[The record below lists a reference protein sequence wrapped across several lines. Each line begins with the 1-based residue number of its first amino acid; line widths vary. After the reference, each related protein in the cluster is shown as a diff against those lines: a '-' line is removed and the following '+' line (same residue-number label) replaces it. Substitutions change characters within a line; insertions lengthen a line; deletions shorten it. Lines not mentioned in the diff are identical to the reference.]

1 MAQQLRNITI
11 QAPAFAG
18 INTEDSPVGIDQS
31 FAEQANNCV
40 IDKFGRVG
48 SRKGTVKLTT
58 ALNPSN
64 ALGSSRGIE
73 AAFEFLDTSGDK
85 RILSAGNNKIF
96 SGTSTLTDITPAGY
110 TPTGNNWKIIDFNN
124 HAYFFQRGHEPLI
137 YTDESGSAVLE
148 AHSDHSHAT
157 GTPPQANEALA
168 AYGRV
173 WAADVTGN
181 KHTVYWTDT
190 LQGHHWTG
198 GTSGSLD
205 LTTVFPN
212 GFDEI
217 VALTA
222 HNDFLVIFCK
232 DCIIIYSGASSPA
245 NMTLADTIDGVGCV
259 ARDSVQNIGS
269 DIIFLSKDGVRS
281 LGRVVQEKSLPMRDI
296 SKNVRSDIISFT
308 ATQTNPIKSLYS
320 PENAFYLLSF
330 PNNKTVFCFDIR
342 QALPDGSYRVT
353 TWTDIDPLAFTRL
366 QDGSVYFGKS
376 DGIYEY
382 KEHKDNGEAFRM
394 TYFSNPLNFGDSS
407 RLKFLKKFNITFIG
421 NKTSNST
428 LKWGYDYTN
437 TYNEKR
443 IEGASL
449 LSATSAEYG
458 VAEYGTKETTTLQN
472 GTVGDS
478 SFVESEYTSGIDIQR
493 PKINTTG
500 SGGVVQ
506 IGIESFING
515 QPFSIQQIDVQA
527 LLGRII

>member
-18 INTEDSPVGIDQS
+18 INTEESPVGIDQS
-31 FAEQANNCV
+31 FAEQADNCV

-58 ALNPSN
+58 AISPSN

-73 AAFEFLDTSGDK
+73 AVFEFLDTSGDK

-198 GTSGSLD
+198 GTSGSLN
-205 LTTVFPN
+205 LNTVFPN

-217 VALTA
+217 VALAA
-222 HNDFLVIFCK
+222 HNDFLIIFCK

-245 NMTLADTIDGVGCV
+245 SMTLADIIDGVGCV
-259 ARDSVQNIGS
+259 ERDSVQNTGS
-269 DIIFLSKDGVRS
+269 DILFLSKDGVRS
-281 LGRVVQEKSLPMRDI
+281 LGRVIQEKSAPLKDI
-296 SKNVRSDIISFT
+296 SKNVRTDVIAFT
-308 ATQTNPIKSLYS
+308 ANQTHPIKSVYS
-320 PENAFYLLSF
+320 PENAFYLLTF
-330 PNNKTVFCFDIR
+330 PVENTVFCFDMR
-342 QALPDGSYRVT
+342 GSLPNGAHRVT
-353 TWTDIDPLAFTRL
+353 TWSGIDPLSLTRL
-366 QDGSVYFGKS
+366 QDGTIYFGKS
-376 DGIYEY
+376 DGIYKY
-382 KEHKDNGEAFRM
+382 SGYTDNAESFKM
-394 TYFSNPLNFGDSS
+394 TYFSNPMNFGDSS

-421 NKTSNST
+421 NETSNST

-443 IEGASL
+443 IEGASSL
-449 LSATSAEYG
+449 NAASAEYG
-458 VAEYGTKETTTLQN
+458 IAEYGTKETTDDT
-472 GTVGDS
+472 
-478 SFVESEYTSGIDIQR
+478 SFVESEYTSGVDIQR

-500 SGGVVQ
+500 SGAVVQ
-506 IGIESFING
+506 IGIESVIEG
-515 QPFSIQQIDVQA
+515 QAFSIQQIDVQA

>member
-40 IDKFGRVG
+40 IDKFGRIG

-58 ALNPSN
+58 ADPSLL
-64 ALGSSRGIE
+64 LGSSRGIE
-73 AAFEFLDTSGDK
+73 SVFEGYDRAGDK
-85 RILSAGNNKIF
+85 TIISAGNNKIF
-96 SGTSTLTDITPAGY
+96 TGTTTLVDKTSSIT
-110 TPTGNNWKIIDFNN
+110 TPTANNWKAVNFNDDT
-124 HAYFFQRGHEPLI
+124 YLFQRGHTPVI
-137 YTDESGSAVLE
+137 MNNAGTFSDMAGS
-148 AHSDHSHAT
+148 
-157 GTPPQANEALA
+157 PPEANEVCA
-168 AYGRV
+168 AYGRL
-173 WAADVTGN
+173 WAADKNNN
-181 KHTVYWTDT
+181 KYTVYWSD
-190 LQGHHWTG
+190 LLDGDAWTG
-198 GTSGSLD
+198 GTSGSIS
-205 LTTVFPN
+205 LTNVFPN
-212 GFDEI
+212 GHDEI
-217 VALTA
+217 VALAA
-222 HNDFLVIFCK
+222 HNGFLVIFCK
-232 DCIIIYSGASSPA
+232 DCIIIYSGAASPA
-245 NMTLADTIDGVGCV
+245 SMTLADTIDGVGCV
-259 ARDSVQNIGS
+259 ARDSVQNTGS

-281 LGRVVQEKSLPMRDI
+281 LGRVVQEKSLPMRNI

-330 PNNKTVFCFDIR
+330 PDNKTVFCFDIR

-382 KEHKDNGEAFRM
+382 KEHQDNGEAFKM

-443 IEGASL
+443 IEGASSL
-449 LSATSAEYG
+449 GATSAEYG
-458 VAEYGTKETTTLQN
+458 VAKYGTKETTTLQD

-478 SFVESEYTSGIDIQR
+478 SFVESQYTSGIDIQR

-506 IGIESFING
+506 IGIESFIDG

>member
-18 INTEDSPVGIDQS
+18 INTEDSPVGIDQT

-48 SRKGTVKLTT
+48 SRKGTTKITT
-58 ALNPSN
+58 AISPSN

-73 AAFEFLDTSGDK
+73 AVFEFLDTSGDK

-96 SGTSTLTDITPAGY
+96 SGTSTLTDITPVGY

-124 HAYFFQRGHEPLI
+124 HAYLFQRGHEPLI

-148 AHSDHSHAT
+148 AHSNHPHAT
-157 GTPPQANEALA
+157 GTAPQANEALA

-198 GTSGSLD
+198 GTSGSLN
-205 LTTVFPN
+205 LNTVFPN

-217 VALTA
+217 VALAA
-222 HNDFLVIFCK
+222 HNDFLIIFCK

-245 NMTLADTIDGVGCV
+245 TMTLSDIIDGVGCIE
-259 ARDSVQNIGS
+259 RDSVQNTGS
-269 DIIFLSKDGVRS
+269 DIIFLSRDGVRS
-281 LGRVVQEKSLPMRDI
+281 LGRVIQEKSAPMRDI
-296 SKNVRSDIISFT
+296 SKNVRTDVIDFT
-308 ATQTNPIKSLYS
+308 ANQTHPIKSVYS
-320 PENAFYLLSF
+320 PENAFYLLTF
-330 PNNKTVFCFDIR
+330 PLQNKVFCFDMR
-342 QALPDGSYRVT
+342 GALPNGAHRVT
-353 TWTDIDPLAFTRL
+353 TWTDIDPLSLTRL
-366 QDGSVYFGKS
+366 QDGSIYFGKS
-376 DGIYEY
+376 DGIYKY
-382 KEHKDNGEAFRM
+382 SGYTDNGSSFQM
-394 TYFSNPLNFGDSS
+394 TYFSNPMNFGDSA

-449 LSATSAEYG
+449 ANAVSAEYG
-458 VAEYGTKETTTLQN
+458 VAEYGTKETT
-472 GTVGDS
+472 DDP
-478 SFVESEYTSGIDIQR
+478 SFVEAEYTSGVDIQR

-500 SGGVVQ
+500 SGSVVQ
-506 IGIESFING
+506 IGIESVIEG
-515 QPFSIQQIDVQA
+515 QSFSIQQIDVQA